1 MFGSDIMMIVIKSA
15 TTMDNLNSPVIA
27 VMVFVL
33 SIAKTR
39 FIGVSVTSKLYE
51 GEAQCQ
57 PRLPVLPGHLQRFG
71 EQPLVT

>member
-39 FIGVSVTSKLYE
+39 FIGVSVTSLI
-51 GEAQCQ
+51 
-57 PRLPVLPGHLQRFG
+57 V
-71 EQPLVT
+71 